1 MGGTLVFCERCLP
14 MMLSLRKGNV
24 DLATAHVGAGALT
37 RPAMRSIARFGE
49 QGSPGRARAPV
60 PTRTLPIREP
70 MEIGIGGAV
79 ARSPLPHHQD
89 MRVRIRRFGGLS

>member
-37 RPAMRSIARFGE
+37 RPAERSFAVLPSDTGHLRDRSFVQQE
-49 QGSPGRARAPV
+49 SCTAKQPPGKD
-60 PTRTLPIREP
+60 E
-70 MEIGIGGAV
+70 GD
-79 ARSPLPHHQD
+79 QCD
-89 MRVRIRRFGGLS
+89 D